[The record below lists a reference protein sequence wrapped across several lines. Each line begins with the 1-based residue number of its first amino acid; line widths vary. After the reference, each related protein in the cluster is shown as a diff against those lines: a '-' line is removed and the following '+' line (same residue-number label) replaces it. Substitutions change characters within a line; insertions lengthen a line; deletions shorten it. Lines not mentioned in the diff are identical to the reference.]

1 MGRSPRSKKSAGATF
16 DLTFQDVWQSKRILE
31 DAQFLAT
38 ATTITSTHS
47 AAAAASASAAA
58 AAADTHNSTILLC
71 VLIHDTIGGP
81 FAFVASVPLKLS
93 RPPLSCLCCAYYNNY
108 TPIYMIV

>member
-1 MGRSPRSKKSAGATF
+1 MRWLGIIYIALITIDFVIAGRWITSSVFIIYLGPRSKKSAGASTF

-58 AAADTHNSTILLC
+58 AAAADTHNSTIT
-71 VLIHDTIGGP
+71 HT
-81 FAFVASVPLKLS
+81 
-93 RPPLSCLCCAYYNNY
+93 
-108 TPIYMIV
+108 